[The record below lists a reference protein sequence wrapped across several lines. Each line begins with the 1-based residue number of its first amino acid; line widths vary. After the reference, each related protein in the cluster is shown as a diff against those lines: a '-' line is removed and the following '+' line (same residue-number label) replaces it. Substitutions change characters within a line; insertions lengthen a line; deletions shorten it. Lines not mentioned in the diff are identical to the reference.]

1 MVQVPSDS
9 APVAPRSPGARSLRL
24 GTRGS
29 PLALAQAHWVAGEI
43 ARLSGGALVC
53 AVETFSTKG
62 DQLTTERLINSG
74 GKGLFTRELDAA
86 LVEGRID
93 LAVHSLK
100 DVPTQLEPGMAIAAY
115 PPREDPREAFI
126 CRTASHPRDLAA
138 GAVIGTA
145 SLRREAQTLA
155 MRPDL
160 RVIPFRGSVQT
171 RLAKLKAGEAD
182 ATWLAMAGLTRLGIR
197 AGEIHAIDTA
207 DMLPAAG
214 QGILAIA
221 VPSGL
226 DTAAMEVV
234 SALNDPAAA
243 AAALAERALLARLD
257 GSCRTAIA
265 AHLFDEGT
273 GYRLAAEV
281 LSPGGEQAWRHE
293 ARLDKPA
300 STAALEALGEAVG
313 DAIREAAG
321 GDLPVFEDL

>member
-1 MVQVPSDS
+1 MTDQTAPPTVPS
-9 APVAPRSPGARSLRL
+9 APGARTLTL
-24 GTRGS
+24 GTRAS

-43 ARLSGGALVC
+43 ARVSGGALRCDVR
-53 AVETFSTKG
+53 TFSTKG

-86 LVEGRID
+86 ILEGRLD

-100 DVPTQLEPGMAIAAY
+100 DVPTQLDEGMEIAAY

-126 CRTASHPRDLAA
+126 CRGAAHPRELPA
-138 GAVIGTA
+138 GAVVGTA

-160 RVIPFRGSVQT
+160 SVVPFRGSVQT
-171 RLAKLKAGEAD
+171 RLGKLDAGEAD
-182 ATWLAMAGLTRLGIR
+182 ATWLAMAGLSRLGITS
-197 AGEIHAIDTA
+197 EVIHPVETA

-221 VPSGL
+221 VPSGM
-226 DTAAMEVV
+226 DSEARAAIG
-234 SALNDPAAA
+234 ALNDPAAA
-243 AAALAERALLARLD
+243 DAAIAERALLATLD

-281 LSPGGEQAWRHE
+281 LSPGGEQCWRHE
-293 ARLDKPA
+293 ARTGKPA
-300 STAALEALGEAVG
+300 SADALKALGEAVG
-313 DAIREAAG
+313 QAIREAAG
-321 GDLPVFEDL
+321 GDLPVFEDP